1 MIFNL
6 NLPKRI
12 IQIFILILITTQ
24 SASWC
29 CWAMFTHQKQKMYS
43 ATATRSMFAYF
54 LSNCNSMNKISV
66 GVMAVSSHHLN
77 RQSNNNC
84 HHHTWQLYQEK
95 YSKGAEIYPA
105 TNNNRSFT
113 LSDSFPDGLVPEV
126 VSGTLLDNID
136 TIKCMNDVKMKTKGS
151 KDTPQFLVSSTT
163 KTTKAQIAVVYPI
176 STPTLVALAALITGY
191 VHPSYLL
198 LTIFLSG
205 YLVMLVILSSFSFG
219 KQRVIDPLLLLSR
232 MRPILPSLPPQGH
245 VPVFVA
251 NPLGP
256 ILSKSVA
263 YQRWLICGIVWG
275 YILPILTVVLQ
286 FSRVCDLSSHISF
299 RRHAITSIY
308 LLSIQMATEAIGKH
322 MLLPLPLRIFIPLA
336 YNSVRMVP
344 LYQWVMVGWT
354 GMDLWEK
361 VLSLV
366 NFAYWGINLFGF
378 LIPVASL
385 KYFKSHF
392 LAVEAQEVTLR
403 ERH

>member
-1 MIFNL
+1 
-6 NLPKRI
+6 
-12 IQIFILILITTQ
+12 
-24 SASWC
+24 
-29 CWAMFTHQKQKMYS
+29 MYS

-54 LSNCNSMNKISV
+54 LSNCNSMNRISV

-77 RQSNNNC
+77 RQSNNC
-84 HHHTWQLYQEK
+84 HHHTWQLYQEN
-95 YSKGAEIYPA
+95 YSKGAEIYPV

-113 LSDSFPDGLVPEV
+113 LSYSFPDGLVPEV
-126 VSGTLLDNID
+126 VSGTLLDNTD
-136 TIKCMNDVKMKTKGS
+136 TTKYINDVKMKTKGS
-151 KDTPQFLVSSTT
+151 KGTPQFLVSSTT

-191 VHPSYLL
+191 VPPSYFL

-205 YLVMLVILSSFSFG
+205 YLVMLGILSSFSFG
-219 KQRVIDPLLLLSR
+219 KQPVIDPLLLLSR

-245 VPVFVA
+245 IPVFVA

-286 FSRVCDLSSHISF
+286 FSRVYDLSSHISF
-299 RRHAITSIY
+299 FRHAITSLY

-344 LYQWVMVGWT
+344 LYHWVMVGWT

-366 NFAYWGINLFGF
+366 NFAYWGTNLFGF

-403 ERH
+403 ERHWYD